1 MTERDEAQAPAQAPA
16 GGRYDFTGWGED
28 GTAALTA
35 TGQTAE
41 DVLLA
46 GLSGVAGAAGA
57 TAGPEDDAATAAAI
71 RGQGADVA
79 AVFAELA
86 ADLLAQLDANGPGLG
101 RVRLDGV
108 LETDDGF
115 TAWGYA
121 LGAADSSPPPVGVA
135 LDGIPTLD
143 AEGGQLVLRCRL
155 RRTGTAG

>member
-1 MTERDEAQAPAQAPA
+1 MTERDDAQSPAPA
-16 GGRYDFTGWGED
+16 GGAYDFAGWGGGD
-28 GTAALTA
+28 GPATLTA

-46 GLSGVAGAAGA
+46 GLAGVAEAAGA
-57 TAGPEDDAATAAAI
+57 RAVAEEDAATAAAI
-71 RGQGADVA
+71 RGQGADVP

-121 LGAADSSPPPVGVA
+121 LGAALPNPPPIGVA
-135 LDGIPTLD
+135 LDGNPTLD
-143 AEGGQLVLRCRL
+143 AESGRLVLRCRL
-155 RRTGTAG
+155 RRAGTAG